1 MGTRPLVNESLAE
14 YHRGVVDYLS
24 RLEAAQFL
32 VTAMRREERMIVRH
46 LIPFHKSYLSDL
58 PYPSYPVRLVLSV
71 RLVRP
76 QAILV
81 CSPTLGRF
89 LNDPDLFFRQAV
101 EFVYQGIDLPVG
113 GIYLALDSGLLVRR
127 LRLRQLLVQCEH

>member
-14 YHRGVVDYLS
+14 YRRGVVDYLS

-58 PYPSYPVRLVLSV
+58 PYPSDLYPCPTRPTRPAHLTSSDWSYLSDW
-71 RLVRP
+71 
-76 QAILV
+76 
-81 CSPTLGRF
+81 S
-89 LNDPDLFFRQAV
+89 D
-101 EFVYQGIDLPVG
+101 
-113 GIYLALDSGLLVRR
+113 RR
-127 LRLRQLLVQCEH
+127 LS